1 MENRPLIQIQPK
13 GNKKMTDNINPSHY
27 RQHAHE
33 CIEFTQHL
41 NFNLGNA
48 FKYIFLHK
56 DDGGREDLEKAL
68 WHLRR
73 QRKDEP
79 KFKKLKR
86 KRYFKLSQKLESCGF
101 DTGTDTDTDTDTGQ
115 ALDAILYAAAEYNE
129 DNISWAIAYV
139 KTLLDKMPSENPM
152 PSETERGG
160 I

>member
-1 MENRPLIQIQPK
+1 MTTPTPKTENPNR
-13 GNKKMTDNINPSHY
+13 Y
-27 RQHAHE
+27 RARDLS
-33 CIEFTQHL
+33 CNDFTQHL
-41 NFNLGNA
+41 NFHLGSA

-56 DDGGREDLEKAL
+56 EDGGREDLEKAL

-79 KFKKLKR
+79 KFKKLKNN
-86 KRYFKLSQKLESCGF
+86 RYFKLSQKLESCGF
-101 DTGTDTDTDTDTGQ
+101 DTGTDTDTDTGQ

-129 DNISWAIAYV
+129 DNISWAIACV
-139 KTLLDKMPSENPM
+139 RTLLDKMPSENPM

>member
-1 MENRPLIQIQPK
+1 MTTPTPKTENPNR
-13 GNKKMTDNINPSHY
+13 Y
-27 RQHAHE
+27 RARDLS
-33 CIEFTQHL
+33 CNDFTQHL
-41 NFNLGNA
+41 NFHLGSA

-56 DDGGREDLEKAL
+56 DEGDRDDLEKAL

-79 KFKKLKR
+79 KFKKLKNN
-86 KRYFKLSQKLESCGF
+86 RYFKLSQKLESCGF
-101 DTGTDTDTDTDTGQ
+101 DTGTDTDTDTGQ

-129 DNISWAIAYV
+129 DNISWAIACV
-139 KTLLDKMPSENPM
+139 RTLLDKMPSENPM

>member
-1 MENRPLIQIQPK
+1 MTTPTPKPENPNR
-13 GNKKMTDNINPSHY
+13 Y
-27 RQHAHE
+27 RARDLS
-33 CIEFTQHL
+33 CNDFTQHL
-41 NFNLGNA
+41 NFHLGSA

-56 DDGGREDLEKAL
+56 EDGGREDLEKAL

-101 DTGTDTDTDTDTGQ
+101 DTGTDTDTDTGQ

-129 DNISWAIAYV
+129 DNISWATACV
-139 KTLLDKMPSENPM
+139 KALLKEMPSENPM

>member
-1 MENRPLIQIQPK
+1 MTTPTPKTENPNRYCALDLSC
-13 GNKKMTDNINPSHY
+13 ND
-27 RQHAHE
+27 
-33 CIEFTQHL
+33 FTQHL
-41 NFNLGNA
+41 NFHLGSA

-56 DDGGREDLEKAL
+56 EDGGREDLEKAL

-86 KRYFKLSQKLESCGF
+86 KRYFKLSEKLDACGF
-101 DTGTDTDTDTDTGQ
+101 DTDTKQTL
-115 ALDAILYAAAEYNE
+115 AAILYAASAYDE

-139 KTLLDKMPSENPM
+139 RTLLKKMPP
-152 PSETERGG
+152 ETERGG